1 MADASAEAGAVLDHD
16 EGAAEHTIVMM
27 IPYHDTIVI
36 MIVTSIYDYHTEGS
50 AEHHH
55 LRPDFNFNVE
65 LLIFFIYFFH
75 FYLILIIEGAAQ
87 HHHLHP
93 GRLGQ
98 PHLHPPHRHL
108 HLRHPGHAGRTYK

>member
-1 MADASAEAGAVLDHD
+1 
-16 EGAAEHTIVMM
+16 MM

-65 LLIFFIYFFH
+65 FLIFFIYFFH